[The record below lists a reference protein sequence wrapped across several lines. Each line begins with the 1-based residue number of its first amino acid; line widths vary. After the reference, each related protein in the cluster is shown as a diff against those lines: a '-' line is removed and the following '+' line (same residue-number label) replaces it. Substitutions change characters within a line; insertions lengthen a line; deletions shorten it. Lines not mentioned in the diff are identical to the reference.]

1 MARTRC
7 QPTDRAAAKHPQRRK
22 SGRQHLAQ
30 QTNGGRALLTGVGLK
45 LIDIATP
52 RQARTDGRLSRWWV
66 AVDVAAALAGVAALD
81 LLVETF

>member
-1 MARTRC
+1 MDVEWFAFVLLPIGVTLL
-7 QPTDRAAAKHPQRRK
+7 
-22 SGRQHLAQ
+22 G
-30 QTNGGRALLTGVGLK
+30 ALLTGVGLK

>member
-1 MARTRC
+1 MDVEWFAFVLLPIGVTLL
-7 QPTDRAAAKHPQRRK
+7 
-22 SGRQHLAQ
+22 G
-30 QTNGGRALLTGVGLK
+30 ALLTGVGLK

-81 LLVETF
+81 LLVEAF